1 MMGKIAYH
9 KERLYSLKIKLSTLK
24 REDPMEG
31 ELHGKL
37 DSLKAHWRNKA
48 QTFVI
53 LEEGMWFSKL
63 RVHVVQSG

>member
-1 MMGKIAYH
+1 
-9 KERLYSLKIKLSTLK
+9 
-24 REDPMEG
+24 MEG